1 MDLQTKRLTKIEEA
15 EKKVHVRESQIEE
28 VMEEEETLMEE
39 LRKQQEDI
47 VRQGLLGEAKPAWDA
62 ALREVVDVAFQFG
75 STLPEV
81 TETIVEQLLEGAH
94 LASEDHVAALLLV
107 HPERHGHLYVAEC
120 TEKAETY
127 SARLKVSPNP
137 NQNPDP
143 NPNPNPNPNPDPHP
157 HPHPPEP
164 EPEP

>member
-1 MDLQTKRLTKIEEA
+1 MDLQTKRITTIEEA
-15 EKKVHVRESQIEE
+15 EKKVHARESQIEE

-75 STLPEV
+75 STLPEL

-94 LASEDHVAALLLV
+94 LASEDHVAA
-107 HPERHGHLYVAEC
+107 
-120 TEKAETY
+120 
-127 SARLKVSPNP
+127 
-137 NQNPDP
+137 
-143 NPNPNPNPNPDPHP
+143 
-157 HPHPPEP
+157 
-164 EPEP
+164 

>member
-1 MDLQTKRLTKIEEA
+1 MQTRRITTIEEA
-15 EKKVHVRESQIEE
+15 EKKVHARESQIDE

-81 TETIVEQLLEGAH
+81 TET
-94 LASEDHVAALLLV
+94 
-107 HPERHGHLYVAEC
+107 
-120 TEKAETY
+120 
-127 SARLKVSPNP
+127 
-137 NQNPDP
+137 
-143 NPNPNPNPNPDPHP
+143 
-157 HPHPPEP
+157 
-164 EPEP
+164 